1 MSLRATGYLRLVI
14 LLVFVGLYSEATH
27 ADEQKCGAPQLYA
40 NLIKSDSYWMV
51 EEDPLPPKKRIE
63 VGSVAYQPIKQLSF
77 DRGAIW
83 VAQFGADFNE
93 SRIRAVGKDV
103 SLDRIRFMLVS
114 GPEMWEALMAQRYT
128 QPRVRFTLSAP
139 DGECGARALVL
150 TIDGTAASKP
160 FPIEQWQFRREK

>member
-1 MSLRATGYLRLVI
+1 MSLRAMGHLRLVI
-14 LLVFVGLYSEATH
+14 PLALAGLYNEATH
-27 ADEQKCGAPQLYA
+27 ADEQKCRAPQLYA
-40 NLIKSDSYWMV
+40 NLIKSDSKWMV

-77 DRGAIW
+77 NRGAIW
-83 VAQFGADFNE
+83 VAQFGADFWAA
-93 SRIRAVGKDV
+93 RIRVMGKDV
-103 SLDRIRFMLVS
+103 SIDRIRFLRAF
-114 GPEMWEALMAQRYT
+114 GPMWEALVGEWYA

-139 DGECGARALVL
+139 NGECGARALVL